1 MDTSTI
7 KPVSL
12 KWILS
17 VLLATV
23 VTGCATPTP
32 KLDDNFGNAV
42 NAAKAAQ
49 IINPDASLNTDP
61 VAGLDGQAA
70 DAAMSRY
77 HRSFVQPATTPN
89 VFNIGVSSGAS
100 GMTSGG
106 AGAGGGSGGGSY
118 R

>member
-12 KWILS
+12 KLILS

-23 VTGCATPTP
+23 AAGCATPTP
-32 KLDDNFGNAV
+32 KLDDKFGSAV

-49 IINPDASLNTDP
+49 IINPDASQNTDP
-61 VAGLDGQAA
+61 VAGIDGQAA

-100 GMTSGG
+100 SM
-106 AGAGGGSGGGSY
+106 GGGSSGSSSGGSY